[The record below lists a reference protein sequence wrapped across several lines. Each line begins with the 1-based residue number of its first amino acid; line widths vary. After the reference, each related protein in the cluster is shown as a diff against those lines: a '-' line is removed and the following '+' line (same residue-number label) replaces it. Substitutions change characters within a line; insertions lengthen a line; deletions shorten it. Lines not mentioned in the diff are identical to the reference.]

1 MWPWEHV
8 FFAYVLF
15 SLYVHGRHRE
25 RPTDAAVVV
34 LAFGAVLPD
43 LIDKPLAWQFGLF
56 ETGYAVA
63 HSVFVVVPAL
73 FGLAL
78 LARRRGSETL
88 TVAFTVGYLLHL
100 VGDVLPASLSRRT
113 VDLSPVLW
121 PVSNRPPI
129 DAGGTFAESTLTLLV
144 RYVAQLLTLELTL
157 VVALQLGSVLVG
169 TVLWLS
175 DGSPGLRVLTSP
187 LRWLREV

>member
-25 RPTDAAVVV
+25 RPTDPAVVV
-34 LAFGAVLPD
+34 LAFGAVFPD

-63 HSVFVVVPAL
+63 HSVFVVVPVL
-73 FGLAL
+73 FGIAL
-78 LARRRGSETL
+78 LARRSGRETL
-88 TVAFTVGYLLHL
+88 VFAFTVGYLLHL

-113 VDLSPVLW
+113 LDLSPVLW
-121 PVSNRPPI
+121 PVSNRLPI
-129 DAGGTFAESTLTLLV
+129 DAGGSFAESTLTLLI
-144 RYVAQLLTLELTL
+144 RYLTQLLTLDLTL
-157 VVALQLGSVLVG
+157 VVGLQLGSILFG
-169 TVLWLS
+169 TALWLF
-175 DGSPGLRVLTSP
+175 DGLPGLKVFTAP
-187 LRWLREV
+187 IQQLRKV

>member
-15 SLYVHGRHRE
+15 SLYVHGRHRR
-25 RPTDAAVVV
+25 RPTDPAVVA
-34 LAFGAVLPD
+34 LAVGAVLPD

-63 HSVFVVVPAL
+63 HSVFVVVPVL
-73 FGLAL
+73 FGVAL

-100 VGDVLPASLSRRT
+100 VGDVLPASLSGRT
-113 VDLSPVLW
+113 LDLSPVLW
-121 PVSNRPPI
+121 PISNRLPI
-129 DAGGTFAESTLTLLV
+129 DAGGTFAESTGTLLV
-144 RYVAQLLTLELTL
+144 RYLTQLLTLDLTL
-157 VVALQLGSVLVG
+157 VVGLQLGSILFG
-169 TVLWLS
+169 TALWLL
-175 DGSPGLRVLTSP
+175 DGLPGLAVFTAPIQR
-187 LRWLREV
+187 LRKV